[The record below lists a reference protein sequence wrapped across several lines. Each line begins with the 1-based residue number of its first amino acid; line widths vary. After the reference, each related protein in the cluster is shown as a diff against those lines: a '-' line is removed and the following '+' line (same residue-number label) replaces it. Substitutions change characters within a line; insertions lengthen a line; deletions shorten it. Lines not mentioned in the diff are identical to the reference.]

1 MKTSQKISIAIIAS
15 FFLIGGIGHF
25 THTAFFI
32 NIVPPYLPYPEALVY
47 ISGVFEI
54 LGALGLFSVKTR
66 TLAGYGLIALAVC
79 VFPAN
84 IHMAMHPELFPEH
97 PAFALQFIRPPL
109 QLVII
114 GLCWLAS
121 RPAASHETVVISKV

>member
-1 MKTSQKISIAIIAS
+1 MHSKQKISIALVSS

-25 THTAFFI
+25 THADFFI

-54 LGALGLFSVKTR
+54 LGAIGLWLPKTR
-66 TLAGYGLIALAVC
+66 QWAGYGLIALAVC

-84 IHMAMHPELFPEH
+84 IHMAMNPELFPEH
-97 PAFALQFIRPPL
+97 PAFALQFVRPPL

-114 GLCWLAS
+114 WLCWVAS
-121 RPAASHETVVISKV
+121 RPVALAQSKAR

>member
-1 MKTSQKISIAIIAS
+1 MQTRQKISIVIIAN
-15 FFLIGGIGHF
+15 FFLVGGIGHF
-25 THTAFFI
+25 VQPQFFI

-54 LGALGLFSVKTR
+54 LGALGLFFPQTR
-66 TLAGYGLIALAVC
+66 QWAGYGLIALSLC

-97 PAFALQFIRPPL
+97 PAFALQFVRPPL

-114 GLCWLAS
+114 WLCWMAS
-121 RPAASHETVVISKV
+121 RPVAIAQSKCL

>member
-1 MKTSQKISIAIIAS
+1 MKTSQKISITIISS

-25 THTAFFI
+25 VQPQFFI

-54 LGALGLFSVKTR
+54 LGAIGLWLPKTR
-66 TLAGYGLIALAVC
+66 QWAGYGLITLAIC

-84 IHMAMHPELFPEH
+84 IHMAMRPELFPEH
-97 PAFALQFIRPPL
+97 PAFALQFIRPPI
-109 QLVII
+109 QLVLIW
-114 GLCWLAS
+114 LCWMAS
-121 RPAASHETVVISKV
+121 RPSTKD